1 MTRRVVLVTGDASNQ
16 SRTRPAYAKR
26 PCRGTGEHSATVTG
40 LRAIHAPNSSAR
52 PRRRTPE
59 TSQPGNDGFR
69 TPTRTA
75 PRHTQ
80 YATAAQDHHWHL
92 VEEIIMTAKSADG
105 GEAHQPRPVSYDDAV
120 RIYGPGTTAARERHH
135 ELSTRH
141 HLARAYAQL
150 RATGQYDPAQHGTGD
165 AEPLT
170 AAEHLEL
177 LAIGEYLSRSYKP
190 VPEVDH
196 ALRAG
201 ASWAQIADALGT
213 DEPAARAAYR
223 AWADG
228 QHDLLAWT
236 EGRLGMS
243 DAEHA
248 EAMQRA
254 SHSAVLEAEA

>member
-1 MTRRVVLVTGDASNQ
+1 MRR
-16 SRTRPAYAKR
+16 
-26 PCRGTGEHSATVTG
+26 
-40 LRAIHAPNSSAR
+40 HAAAAR
-52 PRRRTPE
+52 
-59 TSQPGNDGFR
+59 
-69 TPTRTA
+69 
-75 PRHTQ
+75 
-80 YATAAQDHHWHL
+80 DHHQHL
-92 VEEIIMTAKSADG
+92 LKETIMTAESADDS
-105 GEAHQPRPVSYDDAV
+105 QDRQSRPVTYHAV
-120 RIYGPGTTAARERHH
+120 SQRYGPGTHDARERYD
-135 ELSTRH
+135 ELAMRE
-141 HLARAYAQL
+141 HLARAHAKL
-150 RATGQYDPAQHGTGD
+150 RATGEYDRAQHGAGN

-177 LAIGEYLSRSYKP
+177 LATGEYLSRSYKP

-201 ASWAQIADALGT
+201 ASWAQVADALGT

-254 SHSAVLEAEA
+254 SCGAGLEAEA